1 MPLPKIVKT
10 RGFFFSAVLHLAI
23 IIFLV
28 IGIEPSH
35 KLAPM
40 ESNKPLMKARAV
52 NLSAIEADKKR
63 KADALAVEQK
73 AALEKRLAE
82 EKKLKDEQDKKTE
95 QAEQIKQENLAQQKK
110 LKQEKERKEQQ
121 KQVQQEKDKEK
132 AKEKEIAKQK
142 AAKEK
147 AAKEKELTEKKR
159 QEELK
164 RKKEAEALAAKK
176 KEDEKKAQEEKA
188 KEEKARQKKAK
199 EEKARQKAL
208 DDALAEEE
216 REMAQAQQKAADESE
231 IAKHI
236 RSIAARVSAAFSYPP
251 GLEEGLS
258 CTLYVR
264 MIPGGEVIEA
274 RVIKS
279 SGSATFDR
287 QAENAVRKASP
298 LPVPDE
304 PRLFSRMREIQF
316 TFDPNN

>member
-121 KQVQQEKDKEK
+121 KQVQQEK
-132 AKEKEIAKQK
+132 AKEKEIAKQ
-142 AAKEK
+142 K

-188 KEEKARQKKAK
+188 RQKKAK

-216 REMAQAQQKAADESE
+216 REMAQAQQKAADDSE

-274 RVIKS
+274 TVRKS